1 MFPIRSQLP
10 IGIRYLHWLNG
21 LTTFS
26 FAVLFSSLALHLTS
40 SLNLNHEASNTIV
53 GLFLALNFA
62 LHLLAGYIGGRL
74 LSNRL
79 LYVISLLFQMLGVSI
94 LSMSNSQHL
103 YWGLSFFL
111 VGCGFNSTCLNCMLT
126 QQFEPNDD
134 RRETAFF
141 INYCAMNIGF
151 FMGFLASGLFDL
163 LDNYQS
169 LFYLCNV
176 INAITLVL
184 FIFAWKYLHDRDT
197 PLVKT
202 NTKLVSRHRFIGFMI
217 ILSLIPMMLLA
228 FQQANIANNL
238 VLILGAGMLGVI
250 LCFGLLN
257 KNTLE
262 KNKIYAYLILTLSS
276 IVFWMLFFV
285 GPMGVMHFL
294 KYNADVTLFEYKI
307 PPQWIMNLNAIFVI
321 IGSPILAFVL
331 SKLRNK
337 GFNISISKQFVFSL
351 ISIAI
356 SFYLLSTGIFFA
368 NNSGLSSS
376 IWIVMHFMTQAIGE
390 LLLAPVGYAMIGK
403 LAPSNLQGIM
413 MGTWM
418 MVSGVAAA
426 LAHHFSNTMTQ
437 SEAINP
443 LVTNVNYFDTFNQ
456 LGLYAL
462 SAAIILYMLSSKLD
476 DLINE
481 KVDSLIES
489 PLIEGAN

>member
-1 MFPIRSQLP
+1 MFSIRSKLP

-26 FAVLFSSLALHLTS
+26 FAVLFSSLALYLTS
-40 SLNLNHEASNTIV
+40 SLNLNHKASNNIV

-62 LHLLAGYIGGRL
+62 LHLLAGYIGGRF

-79 LYVISLLFQMLGVSI
+79 LCLISLVFQMLGISI
-94 LSMSNSQHL
+94 LSMSNLQHL
-103 YWGLSFFL
+103 FWGLSFFL
-111 VGCGFNSTCLNCMLT
+111 VGCGFSSTCLNCMLT
-126 QQFEPNDD
+126 QQFEPSDD

-141 INYCAMNIGF
+141 INYCAMNVGF

-163 LDNYQS
+163 LDNYQN
-169 LFYLCNV
+169 LFYLCNI
-176 INAITLVL
+176 INALTFIL
-184 FIFAWKYLHDRDT
+184 FIFSWKYLYDQDT

-202 NTKLVSRHRFIGFMI
+202 NIKLISRYRFIGFMI
-217 ILSLIPMMLLA
+217 IFSLIPMMLLG
-228 FQQANIANNL
+228 FQQANVSNNL
-238 VLILGAGMLGVI
+238 VLILGGGMLGVI
-250 LCFGLLN
+250 LYFAVLN

-276 IVFWMLFFV
+276 IIFWMLFFV

-294 KYNADVTLFEYKI
+294 KYNADVTLFAYKI

-321 IGSPILAFVL
+321 IGSPILAVVL

-337 GFNISISKQFVFSL
+337 GINISISKQFIFSL
-351 ISIAI
+351 ISIAL
-356 SFYLLSTGIFFA
+356 SFYSLSTGIFFA
-368 NNSGLSSS
+368 NNSGLSGS
-376 IWIVMHFMTQAIGE
+376 IWIILHFLTQAIGE

-437 SEAINP
+437 SEAVNP
-443 LVTNVNYFDTFNQ
+443 LVTNINYFDTFNQ
-456 LGLYAL
+456 LALYAL
-462 SAAIILYMLSSKLD
+462 IGATILYMLSSKLD

-481 KVDSLIES
+481 KADSLIES
-489 PLIEGAN
+489 PLMEGAN

>member
-1 MFPIRSQLP
+1 MFSIKSQLP
-10 IGIRYLHWLNG
+10 IGVRYLHWLNG

-26 FAVLFSSLALHLTS
+26 FAVLFSSLTLYLTS
-40 SLNLNHEASNTIV
+40 SINLNHETSNNIV

-62 LHLLAGYIGGRL
+62 LHLLSGYIGGRF

-79 LYVISLLFQMLGVSI
+79 LYVIALVFQILGISI
-94 LSMSNSQHL
+94 LSVSNSQHL

-126 QQFEPNDD
+126 QQFEPSDD

-141 INYCAMNIGF
+141 INYCAMNVGF

-163 LDNYQS
+163 LDNYQN

-176 INAITLVL
+176 INAITLIV
-184 FIFAWKYLHDRDT
+184 FIFSWKYLHDRDT

-202 NTKLVSRHRFIGFMI
+202 NIKLLSRYRLIGFMI
-217 ILSLIPMMLLA
+217 VLSLIPMMLLG
-228 FQQANIANNL
+228 FQQANAANNL
-238 VLILGAGMLGVI
+238 VLILGGGMLGVI
-250 LCFGLLN
+250 LYCAILN

-294 KYNADVTLFEYKI
+294 KYNADVRFFEYKI

-331 SKLRNK
+331 SKLRKK
-337 GFNISISKQFVFSL
+337 GFNILISKQFVFSL
-351 ISIAI
+351 ISIAL

-368 NNSGLSSS
+368 NNSGLSNS
-376 IWIVMHFMTQAIGE
+376 IWIVLHFLTQAIAE

-418 MVSGVAAA
+418 MVSGVAAT
-426 LAHHFSNTMTQ
+426 LAHHFSNSMTQ
-437 SEAINP
+437 SEAVNP

-462 SAAIILYMLSSKLD
+462 IGALILYMLSSKLD

-481 KVDSLIES
+481 KVDSLIEN
-489 PLIEGAN
+489 PLMEGAN